1 MTSLPMKIFPIL
13 VKTKYPILGKN
24 TEEHPFHLVNSSLWP
39 MSIAL
44 SLYNLFII
52 LIGYF
57 NYFHV
62 ASLTIDVGI

>member
-1 MTSLPMKIFPIL
+1 MTDIAAAKKNFF
-13 VKTKYPILGKN
+13 TQN

-39 MSIAL
+39 MSLAL

-62 ASLTIDVGI
+62 ASFTLDLVT

>member
-1 MTSLPMKIFPIL
+1 MNSLATMKHNIF
-13 VKTKYPILGKN
+13 TKN

-39 MSIAL
+39 MSLAL

-62 ASLTIDVGI
+62 ASFTVDLVT

>member
-1 MTSLPMKIFPIL
+1 MNTFSIQKFNIPAN
-13 VKTKYPILGKN
+13 KN

-39 MSIAL
+39 MSLAL

-57 NYFHV
+57 NYFQV
-62 ASLTIDVGI
+62 ASFTIDLVN